1 MTSIEVDFDVYK
13 VLTMKRETESVTY
26 NDVLRKMLG
35 LGAREPAGATTAG
48 NGCLYKGVH
57 FPEGT
62 QFRTTYKGKTYTGEI
77 KGGVWTDE
85 RGLHSS
91 PSAAASAI
99 TNSGIN
105 GWRFWECKRPG
116 DPGWMLIYNLR

>member
-48 NGCLYKGVH
+48 FPILGVVVH
-57 FPEGT
+57 RLTDGT
-62 QFRTTYKGKTYTGEI
+62 TL
-77 KGGVWTDE
+77 GVLETRDI
-85 RGLHSS
+85 GLALV
-91 PSAAASAI
+91 AARVELGAHDVGRRQS
-99 TNSGIN
+99 
-105 GWRFWECKRPG
+105 
-116 DPGWMLIYNLR
+116 